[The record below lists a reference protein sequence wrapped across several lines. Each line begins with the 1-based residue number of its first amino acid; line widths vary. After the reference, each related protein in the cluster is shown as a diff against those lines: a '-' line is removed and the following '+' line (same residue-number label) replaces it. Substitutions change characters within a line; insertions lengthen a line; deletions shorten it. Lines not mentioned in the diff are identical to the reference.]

1 MNPVRKDET
10 LPRKRP
16 KVLRGLDSVPTAHRA
31 IETGL
36 SNRVYRSKQGLNS

>member
-10 LPRKRP
+10 LPCRRP
-16 KVLRGLDSVPTAHRA
+16 KVLRGLDSVPTARRA

-36 SNRVYRSKQGLNS
+36 SNRVYMSKQSLNS